1 MERNVITTVIG
12 TINLTEIAL
21 MEDMLEVYIPITSV
35 SENVQSIIEENIE
48 RAKEEY
54 QHNVLDELYKDIKW
68 SDAGVNTEYIQLHI
82 IIEEKSFKYE
92 LCYDFCDKEN
102 ELISTRLTLDVDL
115 SEHVTELKKLILQT
129 LIEKFFQESVT
140 ENFWKVVNHRQ
151 PSITKERVYYDES

>member
-1 MERNVITTVIG
+1 MKRNVITTVIG
-12 TINLTEIAL
+12 TINLAEIAL

-54 QHNVLDELYKDIKW
+54 QRNVLDELYKDIKW
-68 SDAGVNTEYIQLHI
+68 SDTGVNTEYIQLHI
-82 IIEEKSFKYE
+82 IIEEKSFQYE

-129 LIEKFFQESVT
+129 LIEKFF
-140 ENFWKVVNHRQ
+140 
-151 PSITKERVYYDES
+151 